1 MANINVLPRKK
12 VYCFRYVSG
21 DRGEM
26 RVSRNSIP
34 RGFSLS
40 RLIRV
45 GQHQITL
52 ASLNSNWP
60 DLTQHL
66 VVTYLVVHHE
76 VSLLSLQ
83 VSVK

>member
-1 MANINVLPRKK
+1 MANINVLPPKK

-26 RVSRNSIP
+26 VSRNSIP

-66 VVTYLVVHHE
+66 VATYLVVHHE
-76 VSLLSLQ
+76 VSSLSLQ